1 VAARPISRE
10 AVAGL
15 ALAALFVGLT
25 ATPLAYLALPVGLA
39 GMFLA
44 LFALGDIRL
53 SGGRL
58 GGRWLAVAALLAYAA
73 LFSTALFWAPCS
85 PVVDASRRMKCHN
98 SLKTLA
104 SAMLDYRK
112 EHGTLPPHAVYSP
125 GGTPLL
131 SWRVL
136 LLPYLGEG
144 DLFDEFR
151 LDEAWDGP
159 HNARLLAGRPAVY
172 AAPDWWPP
180 GGRHGTFYQVFVGRG
195 AAFEGRKGM
204 RFPDDFPD
212 GPSQTILIVE
222 TGEAVPWTKPEDL
235 PYDPELPLPK
245 LGGLRLG
252 RGVFMAGTADGT
264 VRSVGGNISEATL
277 RAAITR
283 NGGESLGPDW

>member
-1 VAARPISRE
+1 VAARPISRK
-10 AVAGL
+10 AAAGL

-25 ATPLAYLALPVGLA
+25 ATPLACLALPVGLT
-39 GMFLA
+39 GLLLA

-73 LFSTALFWAPCS
+73 LFSTALLWAPCS
-85 PVVDASRRMKCHN
+85 PVVEASRRMKCQH
-98 SLKTLA
+98 SLKALA
-104 SAMLDYRK
+104 FAMHEYAGD
-112 EHGTLPPHAVYSP
+112 HGTLPPHAVYSED
-125 GGTPLL
+125 GTPLL

-159 HNARLLAGRPAVY
+159 NNARLLARRPAAY
-172 AAPDWWPP
+172 AAPGWWPP

-195 AAFEGRKGM
+195 AAFEGRKGL
-204 RFPDDFPD
+204 RLSQDFPD
-212 GPSQTILIVE
+212 GTWQTILIADA
-222 TGEAVPWTKPEDL
+222 GEAVPWTKPDDL
-235 PYDPELPLPK
+235 PYAADRPLPG
-245 LGGLRLG
+245 LGGLRLRG
-252 RGVFMAGTADGT
+252 RIMAAFADCS
-264 VRSVGGNISEATL
+264 VRSIPEGVGEEAL

-283 NGGESLGPDW
+283 NGGEALGPDW